1 MNLTAK
7 HGIVGLSRNAAPTGN
22 LDSANSKIVFDML
35 QELSA
40 NKGNTIITVTH
51 DIDFAHRADRIIEI
65 ADGRIVN

>member
-1 MNLTAK
+1 MFHKFQQMSYSTLKAL
-7 HGIVGLSRNAAPTGN
+7 LS
-22 LDSANSKIVFDML
+22 FDML